1 MGLIMILDMIIIGML
16 SFYIIKGIFGDGP
29 LGRILGVIGCI
40 ICAVLYGNLVAWA
53 DYNVES
59 MFWGIIIIFA
69 PIGLTLLL
77 LLLGYTFGG
86 NNKK

>member
-1 MGLIMILDMIIIGML
+1 MGIIVILDMIIIGML

-29 LGRILGVIGCI
+29 LGRILGVLGCI
-40 ICAVLYGNLVAWA
+40 ICAILYGSLLGWA
-53 DYNVES
+53 NYEAEF
-59 MFWGIIIIFA
+59 FWGIIIFFA

-77 LLLGYTFGG
+77 LLLGYAFGG